1 MEMRI
6 FSPTPNKLLGIKIFK
21 RKEWDL
27 TVCLKPGFIRGKEL
41 KNWRAI
47 LGLRSGWLLKR
58 EETWE
63 GDRFGISFWKEGCL
77 CHLGWE
83 RMERR

>member
-1 MEMRI
+1 M
-6 FSPTPNKLLGIKIFK
+6 
-21 RKEWDL
+21 
-27 TVCLKPGFIRGKEL
+27 CLKPGFIRGKEL

-63 GDRFGISFWKEGCL
+63 GDRFGISFWKEGCF
-77 CHLGWE
+77 CHLG
-83 RMERR
+83 

>member
-1 MEMRI
+1 M
-6 FSPTPNKLLGIKIFK
+6 
-21 RKEWDL
+21 
-27 TVCLKPGFIRGKEL
+27 CLKSGFIRGEEL

-63 GDRFGISFWKEGCL
+63 GVIFEISFWK
-77 CHLGWE
+77 
-83 RMERR
+83 